1 MELIEGVDEF
11 LLCGF
16 LTYNKLDIID
26 QKNVYGSVLMPQTGH
41 GRGIAASDGLDHFIC
56 ELFGCDI

>member
-1 MELIEGVDEF
+1 MELIKGVEEF

-26 QKNVYGSVLMPQTGH
+26 QKNVYGPVLVAMDSIT
-41 GRGIAASDGLDHFIC
+41 SFVNC
-56 ELFGCDI
+56 SEVT